1 MRASTSQHKAQVAV
15 TSDRRASLGTPRTIL
30 KTAPPPSDRIV
41 TPRRSI
47 PVSTVAKRV
56 ALTAPAPRTSHV
68 KISLGSLLGLLFLY
82 ALWWREEKLATGFC
96 DTGSATNAIVS
107 TRSGSRV
114 LQAWLPPL
122 PPAVS
127 TLLDAAH
134 LLPSCTICPAHGQC
148 SGGEFLSC
156 AADYVARPHPFSFG
170 GILPLAPS
178 CSPDTEKLMA
188 VATLASRAARILRL
202 RRGEVV
208 CSGKVKASHLERR
221 GEAVVYGLS
230 REALMAML
238 RDQQEASTV
247 SCHPVESF

>member
-1 MRASTSQHKAQVAV
+1 MRASTSQRKAQVAV
-15 TSDRRASLGTPRTIL
+15 TSDRRASLGTPRTSL
-30 KTAPPPSDRIV
+30 KTAPPPSNKIV

-47 PVSTVAKRV
+47 PTSTVAKRAAV
-56 ALTAPAPRTSHV
+56 VAPASRTNRV
-68 KISLGSLLGLLFLY
+68 KISLGSLLGLVFLY

-96 DTGSATNAIVS
+96 DSGRATNAIVS
-107 TRSGSRV
+107 TRTGSRV
-114 LQAWLPPL
+114 LQAWLPAL

-127 TLLDAAH
+127 NLLEAAH
-134 LLPSCTICPAHGQC
+134 LLPSCTPCPAHGDC
-148 SGGEFLSC
+148 GEGQFLSC

-188 VATLASRAARILRL
+188 VATLASRAARILRR

-208 CSGKVKASHLERR
+208 CSGKVKASHRERR

-230 REALMAML
+230 REALIAML
-238 RDQQEASTV
+238 RDQQEV
-247 SCHPVESF
+247 SPGSCVIVESV